1 MTTVAKGAGAAVDWL
16 GELEH
21 TPLAEVIRRIVF
33 EERSGDL
40 RVTSSNTVKTL
51 HFDRGF
57 IVFASSNLK
66 SDSLGDRLIS
76 SGRISPHEFALVKM
90 LTKGSK
96 RSFRQTLSHAGIV
109 PEEELGRHV
118 AAQVNQIVLSLFSW
132 KEGTY
137 NFEEGPCS
145 IPLELMVSLSAHRI
159 MLEGIR
165 RMSSGKLI
173 LAGLPPL
180 DTMIRV
186 VQAPLFSLDFE
197 KLRPVEKS
205 VLRIADTRI
214 SIRQILAR
222 AGEDKGK
229 VLRACYALY
238 ASGVLE
244 SVSEDARKTPRR
256 VQEETGTF
264 VVSEILRKI
273 VPREDAAEEPQEI
286 PLQKV
291 REVEAERPPDSEE
304 SPFSPQVAEE
314 PAEPALKSFQEFEA
328 EQAASVGDALP
339 SAGEPKEGIW
349 AQSFSA
355 LVATAKA
362 LWAAVATACRGAK
375 LLWDELRGNAQKGWT
390 TPSDAEPES
399 QFESSATDTATLE
412 PRAPLSQQHQ
422 VQSDQVVQED
432 ASGEPSVPS
441 WSQVDDPL
449 DAPPPIADP
458 VEFPRTVGRRARD
471 HELGCS
477 QVVVEGRA

>member
-197 KLRPVEKS
+197 KLRPDGKLRAPDRGFLDESRFVKS
-205 VLRIADTRI
+205 SREQEPWAQGQGTPCLLRIAMR
-214 SIRQILAR
+214 
-222 AGEDKGK
+222 
-229 VLRACYALY
+229 
-238 ASGVLE
+238 SGVLE
-244 SVSEDARKTPRR
+244 VGPTLLRTPQDSTAGSGEDGPFRWFRNASQDRAAGGRGRR
-256 VQEETGTF
+256 LTAGDPSSGSQGSGSRASPTIQKSLRF
-264 VVSEILRKI
+264 LRKS
-273 VPREDAAEEPQEI
+273 
-286 PLQKV
+286 QKNLPN
-291 REVEAERPPDSEE
+291 RLS
-304 SPFSPQVAEE
+304 SPSC
-314 PAEPALKSFQEFEA
+314 EFGA
-328 EQAASVGDALP
+328 EQAAKRGGRPALGRRTEGRDLRLSR
-339 SAGEPKEGIW
+339 SA
-349 AQSFSA
+349 A

-375 LLWDELRGNAQKGWT
+375 
-390 TPSDAEPES
+390 
-399 QFESSATDTATLE
+399 SSPGT
-412 PRAPLSQQHQ
+412 S
-422 VQSDQVVQED
+422 
-432 ASGEPSVPS
+432 
-441 WSQVDDPL
+441 
-449 DAPPPIADP
+449 
-458 VEFPRTVGRRARD
+458 
-471 HELGCS
+471 
-477 QVVVEGRA
+477 